1 MKYARVDWSLNFSLW
16 RVAAYYLQRG
26 VTWPLPRS
34 AAIAV
39 PRRAA
44 GGRPPT
50 GPSTWPGIDSA
61 LAALRAEGIAPL
73 GQLLGKHESDEI
85 SAFLRD
91 KPLTHRSH
99 AEGAFTLASRPQ
111 QALLGD
117 HALADLVQCPHILRL
132 ANSPALLDLAR
143 RFLGC
148 TPTISVLSARWS
160 FPAESST
167 ETVQQFHRD
176 SEDWKAFRVMVYLS
190 DVDDASGPHVYIRR
204 SHADR
209 HGSRLKV
216 VCGSEIEQRFG
227 TRRIVRQLGRC
238 GAGFAVDTAG
248 LHKGELPRTSARLL
262 LSFQYSILPCYL
274 YEYQP
279 VGVPS
284 LRYDSY
290 INRLLVYQIGPR

>member
-1 MKYARVDWSLNFSLW
+1 MKYAQVDWSLNFNLW

-26 VTWPLPRS
+26 VTWPLPRA

-39 PRRAA
+39 LRRAA
-44 GGRPPT
+44 GGCPAT

-61 LAALRAEGIAPL
+61 LATLRAEGIAPL
-73 GQLLGKHESDEI
+73 GQLLGAHECAEI
-85 SAFLRD
+85 TTFLRD
-91 KPLTHRSH
+91 KPLAHRSFSG
-99 AEGAFTLASRPQ
+99 GAFTLASRPPQ
-111 QALLGD
+111 VLLGD

-143 RFLGC
+143 RFIGC
-148 TPTISVLSARWS
+148 TPTISGLSARWS
-160 FPAESST
+160 FPGESST

-190 DVDDASGPHVYIRR
+190 DVDDGSGPHVYIPRTQG
-204 SHADR
+204 DR
-209 HGSRLKV
+209 HGSHLKV

-227 TRRIVRQLGRC
+227 AQRIVRQLGRR
-238 GAGFAVDTAG
+238 GTGFAVDTAG
-248 LHKGELPRTSARLL
+248 LHKGELPRTAPRLL

-279 VGVPS
+279 VGVPT
-284 LRYDSY
+284 LRYDPY
-290 INRLLVYQIGPR
+290 INRLIVYQIGPR

>member
-1 MKYARVDWSLNFSLW
+1 MKYAQVSWSLNFKLW

-26 VTWPLPRS
+26 ITWPLPRA
-34 AAIAV
+34 AAIALL
-39 PRRAA
+39 RRTA
-44 GGRPPT
+44 GGRPAS
-50 GPSTWPGIDSA
+50 GPSTWPGIESA

-73 GQLLGKHESDEI
+73 GQLLGSYECADI
-85 SAFLRD
+85 LAFLHEH
-91 KPLTHRSH
+91 PLTHRSFSG
-99 AEGAFTLASRPQ
+99 AAFTVASRPPQ
-111 QALLGD
+111 VLLGD

-148 TPTISVLSARWS
+148 TPTLSGLSARWS
-160 FPAESST
+160 FPGESTT

-176 SEDWKAFRVMVYLS
+176 SEDWKAFRVMVYLT
-190 DVDDASGPHVYIRR
+190 DVDEGSGPHVYIRR
-204 SHADR
+204 TQGDR
-209 HGSRLKV
+209 HTPRLKV
-216 VCGSEIEQRFG
+216 VGGGDIERRFG
-227 TRRIVRQLGRC
+227 AQRIVRQLGRR

-284 LRYDSY
+284 LRYDPY
-290 INRLLVYQIGPR
+290 INRLIVYQIGPR